1 MLEATKEQL
10 KIQHPKLDVMTLTVD
25 VTDEESV
32 DKAVEQIVQHF
43 GKINIA
49 INCAG
54 IGGNPNPT
62 AEMPLRDWQKV
73 IDVNQTGLWICQRA
87 LIRQMLK
94 QEYVISPI
102 ICRCIG

>member
-1 MLEATKEQL
+1 MLETTKEHL
-10 KIQHPKLDVMTLTVD
+10 KSQHPQVDVMALIVD

-32 DKAVEQIVQHF
+32 DKAVGQIVERF

-62 AEMPLRDWQKV
+62 ANMPLKDWQKV

-87 LIRQMLK
+87 MIRQMLK
-94 QEYVISPI
+94 QEYVIYLYHWNP
-102 ICRCIG
+102 G